1 MFRVTC
7 DTSRVRRIP
16 NLTDQLS
23 RALLSTG
30 VADVLVPYTGDVHAL
45 TWRAFQLSECCQFCC
60 LIPGSA
66 QFCYDSVQVLVP
78 ISRPSCNE
86 IYELI
91 YEAIIGEK

>member
-45 TWRAFQLSECCQFCC
+45 T
-60 LIPGSA
+60 
-66 QFCYDSVQVLVP
+66 
-78 ISRPSCNE
+78 
-86 IYELI
+86 
-91 YEAIIGEK
+91 